1 MVFTCPLAHPAVAM
15 RAAALRL
22 LEVVTPALR
31 PLEDLYPLVP
41 AEGHFGY
48 IWDPPYFED
57 NYAD

>member
-15 RAAALRL
+15 RAA
-22 LEVVTPALR
+22 ALR